1 MFRAVCEHLI
11 SSSAADWLVTTL
23 ALIISA
29 TNLLHCI
36 NDLFAEFA
44 KLKNNLAKLFS
55 KQKRYNRKNCRKR
68 KKRHKK
74 SRR

>member
-1 MFRAVCEHLI
+1 MLRAVCEYLI
-11 SSSAADWLVTTL
+11 SSSADWVVTLLV
-23 ALIISA
+23 LIISA
-29 TNLLHCI
+29 THLLKCI

-55 KQKRYNRKNCRKR
+55 KQKRYARKNRRKF

-74 SRR
+74 SRN

>member
-11 SSSAADWLVTTL
+11 SSSADWLVTTL
-23 ALIISA
+23 ALIIPA

-36 NDLFAEFA
+36 NDLFAEI
-44 KLKNNLAKLFS
+44 NNLMDNLSKLFG
-55 KQKRYNRKNCRKR
+55 KQKRYNRKNCRKH

-74 SRR
+74 SRN